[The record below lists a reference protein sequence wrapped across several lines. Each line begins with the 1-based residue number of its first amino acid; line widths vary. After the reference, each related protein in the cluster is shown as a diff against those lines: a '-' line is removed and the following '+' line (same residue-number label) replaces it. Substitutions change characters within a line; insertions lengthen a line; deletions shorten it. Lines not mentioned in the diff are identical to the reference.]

1 MKTILFLCV
10 ANSARSQMA
19 EGLARDM
26 FARNNNRDNNNVKV
40 LSAGSAPAGVNP
52 YAVQVMSENGIDIS
66 THSSKSVDDI
76 DLDAVDLIITLCVDE
91 VCPIVP
97 ARVKRLH
104 WPLPD
109 PAPDPASDD
118 PNLSKNQFLVRF
130 RVTREKISARLAN
143 LNLNMLD

>member
-26 FARNNNRDNNNVKV
+26 FGGDIEV
-40 LSAGSAPAGVNP
+40 LSAGSAPATVSP
-52 YAVQVMSENGIDIS
+52 YALTVMREAGIDIS
-66 THSSKSVDDI
+66 GHTSKSI
-76 DLDAVDLIITLCVDE
+76 DSINLGKIDLIITLCSDE

-97 ARVKRLH
+97 VKVKRMH

-109 PAPDPASDD
+109 PAPSTKNDA
-118 PNLSKNQFLVRF
+118 PNLTKNQLLVRF
-130 RVTREKISARLAN
+130 RTARDDISARLRK
-143 LNLNMLD
+143 LDL